1 LQRAD
6 GSNFNRNKVAIRA
19 GANRRLPLP
28 FCRAEAEKFLA
39 LDWKM
44 VGTLQIAVAG
54 TVIGIILSMHF
65 ALLVARGA
73 IAGPLSTAE

>member
-1 LQRAD
+1 
-6 GSNFNRNKVAIRA
+6 
-19 GANRRLPLP
+19 
-28 FCRAEAEKFLA
+28 
-39 LDWKM
+39 M

>member
-1 LQRAD
+1 
-6 GSNFNRNKVAIRA
+6 
-19 GANRRLPLP
+19 
-28 FCRAEAEKFLA
+28 
-39 LDWKM
+39 M

-54 TVIGIILSMHF
+54 TILSMHF

>member
-1 LQRAD
+1 
-6 GSNFNRNKVAIRA
+6 VAIRA

-39 LDWKM
+39 LGWKM

-54 TVIGIILSMHF
+54 TILSMHF